1 VTEPFT
7 VHLGVKVPPVT
18 YRHTAV
24 EARFVVPFPQSIL
37 YVVAFVA
44 LQETETSSGAAPEIG
59 VAVIL
64 SHVGFGIVFVQLKLH
79 FPAWPFWLPSSHIS
93 PFVTSPSPQKR
104 GETKAHSLCVITG
117 PDAALVQKSYF

>member
-1 VTEPFT
+1 VITVLQAGVTGGGVTVIVFVQAGLVTEPFT

-64 SHVGFGIVFVQLKLH
+64 SHVGFGIVFVQLRLH
-79 FPAWPFWLPSSHIS
+79 FPA
-93 PFVTSPSPQKR
+93 
-104 GETKAHSLCVITG
+104 
-117 PDAALVQKSYF
+117 